1 MGLEA
6 YQDAY
11 GFDQGKVYWYSYAK
25 WTRECK
31 KLDGKLNYMT
41 NVKKSDIVEWI
52 KNAVETQMVKEREIP
67 NAKVYLSCDRP
78 HPDVI
83 LETKNADGD
92 LQIVRFLII

>member
-1 MGLEA
+1 
-6 YQDAY
+6 
-11 GFDQGKVYWYSYAK
+11 
-25 WTRECK
+25 
-31 KLDGKLNYMT
+31 MT
-41 NVKKSDIVEWI
+41 IVKTSEIIEWV
-52 KNAVETQMVKEREIP
+52 KNAVEKKMIKELNIP

>member
-1 MGLEA
+1 
-6 YQDAY
+6 
-11 GFDQGKVYWYSYAK
+11 
-25 WTRECK
+25 
-31 KLDGKLNYMT
+31 MT
-41 NVKKSDIVEWI
+41 IVKKSDIVDWL
-52 KNAVETQMVKEREIP
+52 KTVVEKKMVKELNVP

>member
-1 MGLEA
+1 LDGNINYMTI
-6 YQDAY
+6 
-11 GFDQGKVYWYSYAK
+11 V
-25 WTRECK
+25 K
-31 KLDGKLNYMT
+31 KLD
-41 NVKKSDIVEWI
+41 IVDWL
-52 KNAVETQMVKEREIP
+52 KTAVEKKMIKELNIP

>member
-1 MGLEA
+1 
-6 YQDAY
+6 
-11 GFDQGKVYWYSYAK
+11 
-25 WTRECK
+25 
-31 KLDGKLNYMT
+31 MT
-41 NVKKSDIVEWI
+41 IVKTSEIIEWV
-52 KNAVETQMVKEREIP
+52 KNAVEKKMVKELDIP

>member
-1 MGLEA
+1 
-6 YQDAY
+6 
-11 GFDQGKVYWYSYAK
+11 
-25 WTRECK
+25 
-31 KLDGKLNYMT
+31 MT
-41 NVKKSDIVEWI
+41 NVKKSDIVDWLKNVVEKKMI
-52 KNAVETQMVKEREIP
+52 KELNVP